1 MANREELHKT
11 LEELI
16 EFDVKAGIEFIK
28 KYHPTIW
35 QSVDH
40 GDIGKILAIG
50 HIIYKVRPELLE
62 ATNKGRLPFVQ

>member
-1 MANREELHKT
+1 MTREEVAKK

-16 EFDVKAGIEFIK
+16 EFDVAAGIEFIK

-40 GDIGKILAIG
+40 EDISRILAIG
-50 HIIYKVRPELLE
+50 HVIYKVRPELLE
-62 ATNKGRLPFVQ
+62 ATNPGRLPFVQ

>member
-1 MANREELHKT
+1 MTREQVAQK

-16 EFDVKAGIEFIK
+16 EFDVAAGIEFIK

-40 GDIGKILAIG
+40 DDIGKILAIG
-50 HIIYKVRPELLE
+50 HVIYKVRPDLLE
-62 ATNKGRLPFVQ
+62 VTNPGRLPIVQ

>member
-1 MANREELHKT
+1 MSSRKDLEKK

-16 EFDVKAGIEFIK
+16 EFEVGAGVEYIK
-28 KYHPTIW
+28 KYHPMIW

-40 GDIGKILAIG
+40 EDISKILAIG

-62 ATNKGRLPFVQ
+62 ATNPGQLPFVQ

>member
-1 MANREELHKT
+1 MTREQVAQK

-16 EFDVKAGIEFIK
+16 EFDVAAGIEFIK

-40 GDIGKILAIG
+40 DDIGKILAIG
-50 HIIYKVRPELLE
+50 HVIYKVRPDLLE
-62 ATNKGRLPFVQ
+62 ATNPGRLPIVQ